1 MQTLPAR
8 HSKHILFTAPTFLL
22 ALLLTACGGA
32 APGGGDLALGGKTD
46 IIKGDGHQTPVCTVD
61 RFKQPDAPPVA
72 KKIDVLFV
80 MDTSESMER
89 HWQLIAAKIDS
100 LTLQFPKGQDF
111 RIAVILGNIEKNTG
125 VLFSAPGQPK
135 VLDGLK
141 LNNAQIMASLKKTF
155 SNALIYDNTD
165 WIGAGEALFYS
176 LHAAAT
182 TKASAIQ
189 KQGFFRPDAS
199 LNVVFMSDDA
209 EESYPY
215 PSKQIWNLP
224 NKCNWAHHERMRKTY
239 YVPRKID
246 ADTTYTALRKLKGD
260 MPLVTNAFV
269 NITRADVMTGNKED
283 AHCIYD
289 TAGFGYFDIVKRSGG
304 VLWSIHRD
312 RSLGL
317 QAVGRM
323 ARVRND
329 IVHDFHLS
337 KPSEKVDPASIRA
350 DVDGGTVDHTYR
362 ADTNVVHLENA
373 GKAGSSVEIAHCEPV
388 PQHEWSIQ
396 DFSGSAGQF
405 QAQLVWRT
413 PELATSGRVAYGT
426 DPASLNDIAS
436 DPANSTS
443 HSVSVANLSPNT
455 VYYFQAISADEFGTE
470 KKSEVISLRTRP
482 AWAMSALT
490 GTASRNTAVLLWNT
504 EAYATNGYIAY
515 GTSPAQ
521 LDQASE
527 ATGVVNNHN
536 VTIGGLSADTVYYFQ
551 AVSADEFGLEQKS
564 NVISLRTVKD
574 WAVIGLTGTASRF
587 SASLTWA
594 TPEYPTESELRYGL
608 SPNALTGVV
617 KDDNIAIPHAAGVTG
632 LSAGTTYYFQ
642 AVARD
647 NLGVVKQSGVIS
659 LTTVADWYL
668 NAVTAASTESSF
680 TVSFATPG
688 YPTNG
693 KVLWGTTPQLGN
705 ELDAGVNSND
715 HGASATGL
723 AQDTVYY
730 FQVVAS
736 DDLGQEK
743 RSQVGSVRTKKVE
756 IPLPVWTIAGPD
768 GSATSDTVNV
778 TWKTLAY
785 PTKGSVRYGTSPGS
799 LDKSI
804 DETEAGTEHGIAVA
818 GLQPDTLYYF
828 QVVARDDRG
837 QSQESSVIAVRTQV
851 KEIPLP
857 VWSISGFRG
866 TAARE
871 TAELVWKTSE
881 YATTGRVRYGTS
893 PDALGGSVSAPVP
906 GRDHSVTVSGLSS
919 DTLYYF
925 QVVALDDR
933 GQEKLSEVISLRTQ
947 EDPLPS
953 WEISGFTGTGA
964 VHSISARWF
973 TETYATKGKIRYGTS
988 SGNLNQETAM
998 ESDSALVHSF
1008 SIDGLAANTT
1018 YFLQAVATD
1027 DRGQTKTSGIIS
1039 VKTLTVAPTWQIV
1052 GFDGTTTQTQA
1063 NLIWQTPGAAT
1074 KAVIKVG
1081 LSANDFS
1088 FKTVNVPDYATSHI
1102 TAVTGLN
1109 PSTTYFFQVT
1119 AEDVDG
1125 GVVVSNVISKTT
1137 KARGK

>member
-1 MQTLPAR
+1 MHASFPRT
-8 HSKHILFTAPTFLL
+8 SKFFLFTIL
-22 ALLLTACGGA
+22 AFVLTACGGA
-32 APGGGDLALGGKTD
+32 APGVGDLGLGGKTD
-46 IIKGDGHQTPVCTVD
+46 VIKGEGQQTPVCTVD

-111 RIAVILGNIEKNTG
+111 RIAVILGTIEKNTG

-155 SNALIYDNTD
+155 ANALIYENTD

-239 YVPRKID
+239 YLPRKID
-246 ADTTYTALRKLKGD
+246 ADSTYTALRKLKGD

-269 NITRADVMTGNKED
+269 NITRADVMTGNKEN
-283 AHCIYD
+283 ARCIYD
-289 TAGFGYFDIVKRSGG
+289 TPGFGYFDIVKRSGG

-312 RSLGL
+312 RSMGL

-323 ARVRND
+323 ARARND

-337 KPSEKVDPASIRA
+337 KPANKVDPASIRA
-350 DVDGGTVDHTYR
+350 DVDGGTVEHVYR
-362 ADTNVVHLENA
+362 PDTNVVHLENA
-373 GKAGSSVEIAHCEPV
+373 GKAASSVEITHCEPV

-396 DFSGSAGQF
+396 DFSGTAGQF

-426 DPASLNDIAS
+426 DPSSLNDIVS

-443 HSVSVANLSPNT
+443 HSVSVANLSPDT
-455 VYYFQAISADEFGTE
+455 VYYFQAISSDEFGTE
-470 KKSEVISLRTRP
+470 KKSGVISLRTRP
-482 AWAMSALT
+482 AWAIGAFT
-490 GTASRNTAVLLWNT
+490 GTASRNTAVLLWDT
-504 EAYATNGYIAY
+504 AAHATNGIVAF
-515 GTSPAQ
+515 GTNPNS
-521 LDQASE
+521 LDQLSAS
-527 ATGVVNNHN
+527 TGSVTNHN
-536 VTIGGLSADTVYYFQ
+536 VAISGLAADTIYYFQ
-551 AVSADEFGLEQKS
+551 AISTDEFGLEQRS
-564 NVISLRTVKD
+564 IVISLRTVKD
-574 WAVIGLTGTASRF
+574 WAVIGLTGSASRN
-587 SASLTWA
+587 SAALTWA

-617 KDDNIAIPHAAGVTG
+617 KDNSVAIPHSANVVG
-632 LSAGTTYYFQ
+632 LAAGTTYYFQ

-647 NLGVVKQSGVIS
+647 DLGVVKQSGVIS
-659 LTTVADWYL
+659 LTTVADWSL
-668 NAVTAASTESSF
+668 SAVTAASTDSAI
-680 TVSFATPG
+680 SFAFTTPG
-688 YPTNG
+688 YPTNA
-693 KVLWGTTPQLGN
+693 KVLFGTTDQLGA
-705 ELDAGVNSND
+705 ELDAGQGGTD
-715 HGASATGL
+715 HGATATGL
-723 AQDTVYY
+723 TQDTLY
-730 FQVVAS
+730 FYQAVAS
-736 DDLGQEK
+736 DDLGQER
-743 RSQVGSVRTKKVE
+743 RSPVLSVRTKKLE

-768 GSATSDTVNV
+768 GSATSDTVSV
-778 TWKTLAY
+778 TWKTAAY
-785 PTKGSVRYGTSPGS
+785 PTKGSVRYGTSPAS

-804 DETEAGTEHGIAVA
+804 DETDAGTDHGLAVA

-837 QSQESSVIAVRTQV
+837 QSQESSVIAIRTQV

-857 VWSISGFRG
+857 VWTISAFAG
-866 TAARE
+866 TAARDN
-871 TAELVWKTSE
+871 AVLSWKTSQ

-893 PDALGGSVSAPVP
+893 PDALGGSVSSAVP
-906 GRDHSVTVSGLSS
+906 GREHSVTVNGLTS
-919 DTLYYF
+919 DTVYFF

-933 GQEKLSEVISLRTQ
+933 GQEKVSDVISLRTQ
-947 EDPLPS
+947 EDPLPN
-953 WEISGFTGTGA
+953 WEISGFTANAA
-964 VHSISARWF
+964 VRSIDARWF
-973 TETYATKGKIRYGTS
+973 TETYATRGKIRYGTS
-988 SGNLNQETAM
+988 SGNLNQETSM
-998 ESDSALVHSF
+998 ESASGLVHSF
-1008 SIDGLAANTT
+1008 LIDGLAANTT

-1027 DRGQTKTSGIIS
+1027 DRGQTKTSSVIS
-1039 VKTLTVAPTWQIV
+1039 VKTLTVAPTWQIS
-1052 GFDGTTTQTQA
+1052 GFDGTTTQVQA

-1074 KAVIKVG
+1074 KALVKVG
-1081 LSANDFS
+1081 LSATDLS
-1088 FKTVNVPDYATSHI
+1088 FKTVLVPDFATSHI
-1102 TAVTGLN
+1102 IAVTGLN

-1125 GVVVSNVISKTT
+1125 GVVVSNTISKTT
-1137 KARGK
+1137 KARGR